1 MKDVH
6 HQRLGHLNGFFQ
18 QGDNYDKDASRDK
31 WNQSEF
37 PNLANMMFDCD
48 EYGHLGKRIRISSN

>member
-1 MKDVH
+1 MLEPQFDSGVDFVW
-6 HQRLGHLNGFFQ
+6 LDLWSNF
-18 QGDNYDKDASRDK
+18 NDKDASREK